1 MGAERQAQARL
12 RERLRGGEGA
22 GLPPPIPIGLG
33 EMGRNGIVEQ
43 GAHALNPQAFAELI
57 AARVADHKEVPDG
70 VRPLRDLGQ
79 PEVRDPREGPQI
91 ATGEDPTPV
100 VPGIEVSELDA

>member
-1 MGAERQAQARL
+1 
-12 RERLRGGEGA
+12 
-22 GLPPPIPIGLG
+22 
-33 EMGRNGIVEQ
+33 MGRNRIVEE

-57 AARVADHKEVPDG
+57 SARVADHKEMPDG

-79 PEVRDPREGPQI
+79 PEARDPREGPQI
-91 ATGEDPTPV
+91 AAGEGPTPV